1 MYFVN
6 IIDANYKRS
15 AYKGMKMTIV
25 IDDKIQTLRYL
36 SDCNV
41 WGNNFPITHSD
52 RIYIFP
58 VTDGLCKK
66 STVMLPLVFGVKP
79 QPRII

>member
-1 MYFVN
+1 MYFVY
-6 IIDANYKRS
+6 IIDANYKRF
-15 AYKGMKMTIV
+15 ANRGIKMTFV
-25 IDDKIQTLRYL
+25 IDDKIQTLLYL
-36 SDCNV
+36 SVCHV

-66 STVMLPLVFGVKP
+66 STVMLPLLFLV
-79 QPRII
+79 